1 MKKRKK
7 AVLLL
12 FALTV
17 LIGSV
22 LFTVYPLISNAVN
35 DRYASTVRTRYAG
48 EVKEMGSESI
58 EEEREKAARYNR
70 SLQPVS
76 FSREALTAAAADYD
90 DLLNVDGSG
99 LMGFLEIPAI
109 RVTIPI
115 YHGTAEET
123 LRKGAGHLTGS
134 ALPVGG
140 ESTHCVLTGHSGVA
154 GNRLLSDLDRVSEGD
169 EFYLHV
175 LNETLAYRVAEIN
188 TVLPYETDLLQPVP
202 GEDLC
207 TLVTC
212 TPYGVNTHRL
222 LVRGERAEVDIIHKT
237 EEETEEREEPVPST
251 WKEQYL
257 RGLKTGATCAGA
269 LLAAAVP
276 VILMIRRRKRHEA

>member
-7 AVLLL
+7 AALLL
-12 FALTV
+12 VTLAL

-22 LFTVYPLISNAVN
+22 LFTVYPLVSNAVN
-35 DRYASTVRTRYAG
+35 DRYASAVRTRYCA
-48 EVKEMGSESI
+48 ELKEMDSESLM
-58 EEEREKAARYNR
+58 EERARAAQYNR

-76 FSREALTAAAADYD
+76 FSKEALAAAAEEYD
-90 DLLNVDGSG
+90 ALLNMDGSG

-109 RVTIPI
+109 QVTVPV

-123 LRKGAGHLTGS
+123 LRKGAGHLAGS

-140 ESTHCVLTGHSGVA
+140 DGTHCVLTGHSGVA
-154 GNRLLSDLDRVSEGD
+154 GNRLFSDLDRLTAGD
-169 EFYLHV
+169 VFFLHV
-175 LNETLAYRVAEIN
+175 LNETLAYRVTEISI
-188 TVLPYETDLLQPVP
+188 VLPYETELLQQVS
-202 GEDLC
+202 GKDLC

-222 LVRGERAEVDIIHKT
+222 LVRGERTAVPEVLEAEEHPA
-237 EEETEEREEPVPST
+237 EEEPVPST

-257 RGLKTGATCAGA
+257 RGLKTGGICAGS
-269 LLAAAVP
+269 LAAIAVP
-276 VILMIRRRKRHEA
+276 AVLLIRRRKRHEA